1 MEWHYLNNQFENAT
15 DGSFR
20 LMLTVTNDHYAKLVA
35 QQADADIL
43 ALLNR
48 TTPIHNAF
56 LNGYSNWKTQLALY
70 KSATETVDGM
80 LGDLQANLA
89 RQWDAVIMVQYDKG
103 TAEHTALLPN
113 GRTPFQ
119 QGTKDERIAA
129 VKTLGET
136 LDDYA
141 PLAAL
146 KTTVDSFYTT
156 IKNARDAQQGKE
168 NTSAQAS
175 TDLEVA
181 RAAIA
186 TMLYRN
192 LGALIDKFGETPNN
206 ISNYFE
212 VSLLQSKSNAT
223 PPTEEEYTGEVP
235 ANSTVNI
242 LQGFSTD
249 ATVIITNTG
258 TVPLTFC
265 EANAAET
272 ACGID
277 GLVLPAG
284 EIIEAQGSQFTDPE
298 NSFFNVTNT
307 DPATAGGYNMEVI
320 TPAG

>member
-1 MEWHYLNNQFENAT
+1 MEWHYLENQFNNAT
-15 DGSFR
+15 RGSFR

-48 TTPIHNAF
+48 TEPVHQAF
-56 LNGYSNWKTQLALY
+56 LNAYSNWKTQQALY
-70 KSATETVDGM
+70 KSATQTM
-80 LGDLQANLA
+80 KNLRDELAGKHA
-89 RQWDAVIMVQYDKG
+89 RQWDAAIMVQYDKG

-113 GRTPFQ
+113 GRSPFQ
-119 QGTKDERIAA
+119 SGTYDQRISA

-146 KTTVDSFYTT
+146 KTTVDGFYTT

-181 RAAIA
+181 RIDIA

-192 LGALIDKFGETPNN
+192 FGALIDKFGETPDNV
-206 ISNYFE
+206 SNYFE
-212 VSLLQSKSNAT
+212 VSLLQSKSNAA

-242 LQGFSTD
+242 FQGASET
-249 ATVIITNTG
+249 ATIIITNTG
-258 TVPLTFC
+258 TVPLYFC
-265 EANAAET
+265 EANADDGT
-272 ACGID
+272 CGID
-277 GLVLPAG
+277 DLELAPGDLFEGKA
-284 EIIEAQGSQFTDPE
+284 SDFNDPE
-298 NSFFNVTNT
+298 NAFFNVTNT
-307 DPATAGGYNMEVI
+307 DPATAGGYNVEVV
-320 TPAG
+320 TPAS